1 MFIFN
6 LVCRDDEMRSDIATS
21 MKDFFKTV
29 RVTQGDE
36 DELNTI
42 VSCLSPKRS
51 ETEPSDLQCMEFVQ
65 KITQIASNGG
75 SELAMDLKSMI
86 HDFNIL

>member
-1 MFIFN
+1 
-6 LVCRDDEMRSDIATS
+6 MRSDIAKS

-65 KITQIASNGG
+65 MITQKASNGG
-75 SELAMDLKSMI
+75 TELTMDLESMI
-86 HDFNIL
+86 HNFNTL